1 MWQSFLMVPNQIT
14 EETLLQRAWEY
25 QGQKNG
31 GPSMGSPR
39 INLVF
44 CFNLIA
50 TLVASGW
57 RNPGNFWLLV
67 GD

>member
-31 GPSMGSPR
+31 GPGTQHGFPK
-39 INLVF
+39 NQAGF
-44 CFNLIA
+44 
-50 TLVASGW
+50 
-57 RNPGNFWLLV
+57 LL
-67 GD
+67 